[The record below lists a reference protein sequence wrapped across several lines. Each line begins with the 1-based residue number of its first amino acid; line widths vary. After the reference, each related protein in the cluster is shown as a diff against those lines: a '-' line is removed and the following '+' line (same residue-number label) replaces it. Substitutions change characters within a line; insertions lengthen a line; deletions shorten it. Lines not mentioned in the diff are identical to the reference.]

1 MHQEFKYYTMSDE
14 VKNKI
19 VSTIREVLNKE
30 NNILLAILFG
40 SFIELK
46 TFRDIDLA
54 IYTLNKS
61 LNYITELS
69 LMLEEMIKI
78 PIDVVPIDEV
88 SARFRRYILTKGK
101 VILEKYPGMYEALL
115 IMTLDELRREELV
128 T

>member
-1 MHQEFKYYTMSDE
+1 MCIKSL
-14 VKNKI
+14 N
-19 VSTIREVLNKE
+19 TIQ
-30 NNILLAILFG
+30 
-40 SFIELK
+40 IELK

>member
-1 MHQEFKYYTMSDE
+1 
-14 VKNKI
+14 
-19 VSTIREVLNKE
+19 
-30 NNILLAILFG
+30 
-40 SFIELK
+40 
-46 TFRDIDLA
+46 
-54 IYTLNKS
+54 
-61 LNYITELS
+61 
-69 LMLEEMIKI
+69 MLEEMIKI